1 MGEGEE
7 VRTYHDVLIDFEN
20 NNNSNNKALVPK
32 FGVGYGSSTDYFG
45 SSRSLINFH
54 YYYFFGNVCV
64 GCTENQHLPKKK
76 KRSKA
81 AYCLPLPDL
90 PKWEL
95 CELGISTSMF
105 VIVNKCL
112 CDGMVWKIG
121 CFAWWEYQNLRKEL
135 LLI

>member
-1 MGEGEE
+1 MDLQQIILGRLG
-7 VRTYHDVLIDFEN
+7 H
-20 NNNSNNKALVPK
+20 
-32 FGVGYGSSTDYFG
+32 
-45 SSRSLINFH
+45 SLISTINIFLGMSVLVVLRIST
-54 YYYFFGNVCV
+54 Y
-64 GCTENQHLPKKK
+64 QKK

-121 CFAWWEYQNLRKEL
+121 CFARWEYQNLHKAL